1 MEKHNLF
8 CKLWPIILFAARKF
22 NILVL
27 RRKKI
32 SYVVNSKPKSWY
44 SYTADLYII
53 IIFIACLLTANNV
66 SLFLKLWCHHGFNTT
81 AWENYKFILKVVT
94 FLNLF
99 LSRKNYIVNVKAL
112 PWCLAC
118 SMLVHTDFS
127 VSSNLQMITGCLLLL
142 PQENGRAPQG
152 SHITL
157 KGSKDL
163 WLTVVQFMAFFL
175 GL

>member
-1 MEKHNLF
+1 MEKYNLF
-8 CKLWPIILFAARKF
+8 CKLWPIILFANRKF

-66 SLFLKLWCHHGFNTT
+66 SLFLKLWCHHALNTT
-81 AWENYKFILKVVT
+81 AWEKYKFILKVVT

-163 WLTVVQFMAFFL
+163 WLTVVQFMASL
-175 GL
+175 